1 MTKKLSYF
9 VKGMHCTACE
19 IFIEKKISNIDKIK
33 FVKADLVNN
42 KLTIEIDEKEKI
54 ETDDINKL
62 FKGTGYKIS
71 ENEFRAPKLNYIETG
86 KALIISII
94 FLSIFIILQKTGLLN
109 FINTNELNYSFI
121 FLIGIVAS
129 LSTCMAVV
137 GGIALSISSTS
148 LKQDNKNYI
157 PLINFHISRLIGFFL
172 LGGIIG
178 VLGSAF
184 TLTPSIIFIL
194 NILLFLAML
203 ILGIDLLDIFPIV
216 RNLEITMPKIIGE
229 KVINL
234 ENKKN
239 KLTPIILGAATFF
252 LPCGFTQSMQIYSL
266 TTGNFLNGAL
276 TMLIFALGT
285 FPILALISFASVKF
299 ANSLRSSLFFKTSGF
314 IIVFFAILNFIGA
327 LTAIGLIPPFLNI

>member
-1 MTKKLSYF
+1 
-9 VKGMHCTACE
+9 
-19 IFIEKKISNIDKIK
+19 
-33 FVKADLVNN
+33 
-42 KLTIEIDEKEKI
+42 
-54 ETDDINKL
+54 
-62 FKGTGYKIS
+62 
-71 ENEFRAPKLNYIETG
+71 
-86 KALIISII
+86 
-94 FLSIFIILQKTGLLN
+94 
-109 FINTNELNYSFI
+109 
-121 FLIGIVAS
+121 
-129 LSTCMAVV
+129 MAVV